1 MGVMHV
7 LNRTGHQT
15 LTWDEADV
23 SSVENALKEY
33 AALRSDGYVAFKKE
47 PGRDDVERLD
57 GFDPEASEI
66 LWLRPLQGG

>member
-7 LNRTGHQT
+7 LDRTGHQT
-15 LTWDEADV
+15 LAWDEADV

-33 AALRSDGYVAFKKE
+33 AALRDDGYVAFKKE
-47 PGRDDVERLD
+47 PGNEDVERLD
-57 GFDPEASEI
+57 AFDPGAEEI

>member
-7 LNRTGHQT
+7 LNRTGHQS
-15 LTWDEADV
+15 LVWDEADV

-33 AALRSDGYVAFKKE
+33 AALRDEGYVAFKKE
-47 PGRDDVERLD
+47 PGKPDVQRIDSFEPGAD
-57 GFDPEASEI
+57 EI

>member
-7 LNRTGHQT
+7 LNTTGHQS

-23 SSVENALKEY
+23 SSVENAVKEY
-33 AALRSDGYVAFKKE
+33 AALRNDGYVAFKKGSGKEDVQRIDSFE
-47 PGRDDVERLD
+47 PDAD
-57 GFDPEASEI
+57 EI